1 MSMLPTKLQ
10 ALKLHFF
17 LKDEAGRKNWTVTP
31 GEITCK
37 VAKVIKHTGVQ
48 DCLLILRIKLPN
60 FWRTIRTSTSIR
72 IWSTRNLWRTEI
84 NLKRISQKC
93 WIRRSFSQMNK
104 LLADEALTT
113 LSHHLWYLAP
123 NNTLFSLAGKKLE
136 DRMMKSAALQTS
148 FICQNQTKSS
158 LDIWTLWSCLP
169 EYLPLSH
176 IWDLEYSHVRAT
188 KTWEYSHMCNHYIH
202 ICAYYL
208 THVNIFSHMRIDVD
222 VIINISISQNQLN
235 FLKFWFQF
243 LN

>member
-1 MSMLPTKLQ
+1 MPSPKPRGGWGPPVLYLSMLPTKLQ

-17 LKDEAGRKNWTVTP
+17 LKDKAGRKNWTVTP

-72 IWSTRNLWRTEI
+72 MWSTRNLWRTEI
-84 NLKRISQKC
+84 NFKRISQKC

-148 FICQNQTKSS
+148 CICQNQ
-158 LDIWTLWSCLP
+158 I
-169 EYLPLSH
+169 
-176 IWDLEYSHVRAT
+176 
-188 KTWEYSHMCNHYIH
+188 
-202 ICAYYL
+202 
-208 THVNIFSHMRIDVD
+208 
-222 VIINISISQNQLN
+222 
-235 FLKFWFQF
+235 
-243 LN
+243 

>member
-48 DCLLILRIKLPN
+48 DCLLILRIKLPS

-93 WIRRSFSQMNK
+93 WIRRSFSQVNK

-136 DRMMKSAALQTS
+136 DRMMKSAADIIKFGYSDSLKLSDENKLQDLVTLCRCLRSWLAGPLLSGTPTQTTS
-148 FICQNQTKSS
+148 SFKSLSEQLRWLTIERGVKLATDYSKS
-158 LDIWTLWSCLP
+158 LNKDS
-169 EYLPLSH
+169 
-176 IWDLEYSHVRAT
+176 
-188 KTWEYSHMCNHYIH
+188 
-202 ICAYYL
+202 
-208 THVNIFSHMRIDVD
+208 
-222 VIINISISQNQLN
+222 
-235 FLKFWFQF
+235 
-243 LN
+243 